1 MNKKFTQIELNEV
14 LQKINPGLTQFSD
27 YLFEIYSFTFDG
39 ISELQSSN
47 QLNTSFTVDSLE
59 IVYFMAGEFIY
70 STAGFNE
77 EHLKS
82 FLANEKLKESMCD
95 VIADKYISL
104 SVYNHREEKLTNSYF
119 PPISSIELY
128 LNLMGNILNQYQ
140 RNDPQHTLILD
151 LLNKSVSISRCIIKL
166 LCDGYETEALAM
178 WRTLHESEC
187 ILILLDK
194 YGDSAINAYL
204 KHMQY
209 GIIYRK
215 NDKENPKDQEIFAR
229 LKAEMAEHDLKSKDT
244 KKFIEYG
251 WLYAIEDYKK
261 IDDFKLN
268 FRDGIEKLA
277 DLHQYSDIYT
287 TSSEILHSTP
297 LLIYSNKRY
306 FYYTSLLNLYESFF
320 RIEKVFT
327 SLFFSRFGEEAKER
341 YLQMRR
347 LYYSQLVNIH
357 QREVMNFKKGH

>member
-1 MNKKFTQIELNEV
+1 MNNKFTQEQMNQVI
-14 LQKINPGLTQFSD
+14 QKINPKLLPFSD
-27 YLFEIYSFTFDG
+27 YFFEIYSYTFEG
-39 ISELQSSN
+39 IMDLQSSK
-47 QLNTSFTVDSLE
+47 QLGETFTLDSLE
-59 IVYFMAGEFIY
+59 IIYYMVGEFIY
-70 STAGFNE
+70 VTQGYNK
-77 EHLKS
+77 EHMDS

-128 LNLMGNILNQYQ
+128 VNLMGNILSQSE
-140 RNDPQHTLILD
+140 RNNPQKTLIYD
-151 LLNKSVSISRCIIKL
+151 LLSKSVSISRCIIKL

-194 YGDSAINAYL
+194 YGDVAINAYL
-204 KHMQY
+204 KQMQY
-209 GIIYRK
+209 GIVYRK
-215 NDKENPKDQEIFAR
+215 NDKENPKDKEIFEH
-229 LKAEMAEHDLKSKDT
+229 LKKEMEAHELKSKDT

-261 IDDFKLN
+261 IEDFKLN

-277 DLHQYSDIYT
+277 ELHQYSDIYT

-327 SLFFSRFGEEAKER
+327 SLFFSKFGEEAKER

-357 QREVMNFKKGH
+357 QREVMNFKKGV

>member
-1 MNKKFTQIELNEV
+1 MNNKFTQEQFNEI
-14 LQKINPGLTQFSD
+14 LQKVNPNLLEFTD
-27 YLFEIYSFTFDG
+27 YLFEVYSFTFDG
-39 ISELQSSN
+39 IVDLNSSN
-47 QLNTSFTVDSLE
+47 TLNTTFIIDSYE
-59 IVYFMAGEFIY
+59 IIYYLIGEFIY
-70 STAGFNE
+70 STAGFNK
-77 EHLKS
+77 EHLS
-82 FLANEKLKESMCD
+82 TFLANEKLKESMCD
-95 VIADKYISL
+95 VVADKYISL
-104 SVYNHREEKLTNSYF
+104 SVYNHREEKLTSSYF

-128 LNLMGNILNQYQ
+128 LNLMGNILNQSQ
-140 RNDPQHTLILD
+140 RNDPQRTLILD

-194 YGDSAINAYL
+194 YGDKAINAYL

-209 GIIYRK
+209 GIVYRN
-215 NDKENPKDQEIFAR
+215 NDKDNQEGQAAFAQ
-229 LKAEMAEHDLKSKDT
+229 LKKEMSEHELKSKDT

-251 WLYAIEDYKK
+251 WLYAIDDYKN
-261 IDDFKLN
+261 IEDFKLN

-277 DLHQYSDIYT
+277 GLHQYSDIYM

-306 FYYTSLLNLYESFF
+306 FYYSSLLNLYESFF
-320 RIEKVFT
+320 RIERVFT

-341 YLQMRR
+341 YLQMRK

-357 QREVMNFKKGH
+357 QREIMNFKKGH